1 MSTNDTRDRANDY
14 WSRDSLKWEAGAY
27 FRDADL
33 PTNKGILET
42 LASYVRGDS
51 VYRRM
56 QAASEFLQPHLENG
70 HVLDIGCGSGRFCKM
85 LTDLGAAQVTGI
97 DICASSIEYA
107 KSRYAADNTSFELLD
122 VCVPGTELPPCD
134 VVTALGV
141 VEYLNTD
148 QLQTLVQN
156 LPSTKILFH
165 CTERPKSLCRK
176 VRHTLRQPYLWL
188 KGVPPIHFHDLE
200 DIRQLGDGKG
210 MDALRYIFDN
220 NFVTNLD

>member
-1 MSTNDTRDRANDY
+1 MNSNDTRDRANDY
-14 WSRDSLKWEAGAY
+14 WSRHSLKWEAGAY
-27 FRDADL
+27 YRDADL
-33 PTNKGILET
+33 PTKKGILET
-42 LASYVRGDS
+42 LASIVRGDS

-56 QAASEFLQPHLENG
+56 QVASGFLQPHLANS

-85 LTDLGAAQVTGI
+85 LADLGAAKVTGI

-107 KSRYAADNTSFELLD
+107 KSRYPEDNFAFEVLD
-122 VCVPGTELPPCD
+122 VCVPGTALPPCD

-148 QLQTLVQN
+148 QLRCLIQN
-156 LPSTKILFH
+156 LSTDKILFH
-165 CTERPKSLCRK
+165 CIERPKSLRRK
-176 VRHTLRQPYLWL
+176 VRHAIRQPYLWL

-200 DIRQLGDGKG
+200 DISQLSDGKG
-210 MDALRYIFDN
+210 IEGLRYVFGN